1 MQISIITQEFNLQS
15 FQMNKKKYIV
25 FFLISALFT
34 SCSFDNKSGIWKGGE
49 EEKRKVAQL
58 EEEQKAE
65 ANTTKIYSSE
75 NKYSKEK
82 SISRKITLSKPENN
96 SSWTMPG
103 LNHQNN
109 LGNLYLTGIKS
120 KFLKKKVGKNK
131 FSLSKITSS
140 PLAHKNSIIFSDDR
154 GTIYKI
160 GYSGKLKWKQN
171 IYKKIYKKIYKNLTI
186 SVYKNKI
193 YIADNIGFIYSID
206 LNNGNLIWIKNHGIP
221 LKSKIKVSDDMIFL
235 TNQDNRLLSLSIK
248 DGSVIWNIRSIS
260 SFIKSQNLLSLA
272 LSKKGNLI
280 AVTSSGDLLKAESKT
295 GNVLWSFNSLG
306 SFLKHDSDFFKS
318 SDIVIAGENIIFS
331 TESSIFSY
339 DLNNGYVNWQKDVS
353 SVATPIIDN
362 ENIFIVTDN
371 GYFVILDISTGKII
385 SSTNILKILKKKK
398 RNTSISG
405 FVMGSG
411 KIYITTQNGHLIVSS
426 AITGKVENFVK
437 VGSSIT
443 SPPIINDGKLF
454 IYTNTSKIIGY
465 N

>member
-171 IYKKIYKKIYKNLTI
+171 IYKKIYKKIYKNLNF
-186 SVYKNKI
+186 SFYKNNI
-193 YIADNIGFIYSID
+193 YISDNIGFIYAIS
-206 LNNGNLIWIKNHGIP
+206 LNSGELIWIKNHGIP
-221 LKSKIKVSDDMIFL
+221 LKSYIKIYEKKVYL
-235 TNQDNRLLSLSIK
+235 VNQDNRILCLDQKNGSIVW
-248 DGSVIWNIRSIS
+248 DIRSTK

-272 LSKKGNLI
+272 ITPDGLLLVLSS
-280 AVTSSGDLLKAESKT
+280 AGDLLKIRANSGKIY
-295 GNVLWSFNSLG
+295 WSLKISAF
-306 SFLKHDSDFFKS
+306 SFIQDSDFFAS
-318 SDIVIAGENIIFS
+318 SNIVIDNKNIIFS
-331 TESSIFSY
+331 TQSSIFSINL
-339 DLNNGYVNWQKDVS
+339 DNGYLNWKRDLS
-353 SVATPIIDN
+353 LRNTPIVDEKHIYL
-362 ENIFIVTDN
+362 VSDN
-371 GYFVILDISTGKII
+371 GYFMNLDKLTGEII
-385 SSTNILKILKKKK
+385 SSTNILKVLKRK
-398 RNTSISG
+398 RQKTQISG
-405 FVMGSG
+405 FIIGSE
-411 KIYITTQNGHLIVSS
+411 KVYATTFNGYLIVCS
-426 AITGKVENFVK
+426 ANSGKVERYK
-437 VGSSIT
+437 KIGDTIT
-443 SPPIINDGKLF
+443 ADPIISNGELF
-454 IYTNTSKIIGY
+454 ILTDNSRLFGFS
-465 N
+465 